1 MKIGRR
7 LLLIGSAAAL
17 AWAAL
22 VAATG
27 GIHWRVAGIVLSS
40 RESSRALAIG
50 LVLLLA
56 YAVVFRDT
64 FTRDTDRVSRWLRR
78 VLPGLALCGALAA
91 GGHAIYFG
99 AFTAGG
105 ADSFAYVSQAY
116 GWAGGGL
123 PRPQPIPI
131 SVPWPSGDSS
141 LAPLGYRAGLQPHTM
156 VPSYAPGLP
165 LIMAAGLV
173 FGACGPFMV
182 VPLCAALVVW
192 LTFLLGRK
200 TGGPWAGI
208 LAALFAASSPIVLF
222 QSVWAMSDVPAAVC
236 WTGATLAALGSSRR
250 SAVITGLWAA
260 AGLLIRPNLPIL
272 PLVFL
277 AHLAFSSRPRADV
290 SSEARSQKVEG
301 AKAGWTRVVLFSA
314 AVAPV
319 AAAIAAL
326 NTAWYGAPW
335 NSGYGAAGE
344 IYSLGTILPNL
355 ARYPVW
361 LWQSQSPLVLLALVP
376 LLPRFRRDG
385 SPPAVRLCAAL
396 FLATLISYL
405 VYAVFEEWWYLRFL
419 LPAIPAVLV
428 LTATG
433 IVTLGRRLPRP
444 WNRVAVALVAAVM
457 VAYTT
462 SFSMS
467 HGIFGGVKEGER
479 RYADIGTYL
488 HQALPA
494 NAVVL
499 TVQHSGSVRYYSGRM
514 TIRWDLIDR
523 DWTSRAVPE
532 LERLGLHPYM
542 VIEDWEM
549 PQMRDWFGLAPD
561 APAPWPLVARMR
573 EPVGLSVLD
582 MSSQPP
588 AQTVPAA
595 LGPGG
600 SPRCGAHQPVTI
612 QRR

>member
-1 MKIGRR
+1 MKIVRR

-27 GIHWRVAGIVLSS
+27 GIHWRIAGVVLSS

-50 LVLLLA
+50 IALLLLCA
-56 YAVVFRDT
+56 IFFREA
-64 FTRDTDRVSRWLRR
+64 FSRDTDRVLRVVR
-78 VLPGLALCGALAA
+78 RALPGLALCGALMLGA
-91 GGHAIYFG
+91 HAIHYG
-99 AFTAGG
+99 TFTAGG

-116 GWAGGGL
+116 GWASGGL
-123 PRPQPIPI
+123 PRAEPLPI

-141 LAPLGYRAGLQPHTM
+141 LAPLGYRPGPQPHTI

-165 LIMAAGLV
+165 LMMAAALV
-173 FGACGPFMV
+173 FGACGPFLV

-192 LTFLLGRK
+192 LTFLLGRR

-208 LAALFAASSPIVLF
+208 LAALLVMTSPIVLF
-222 QSVWAMSDVPAAVC
+222 QSVWAMSDVPAAAA
-236 WTGATLAALGSSRR
+236 WTGAAVAALGTSRR
-250 SAVITGLWAA
+250 SVVVTGACVAV
-260 AGLLIRPNLPIL
+260 GLLIRPNLPIL
-272 PLVFL
+272 PLVFF
-277 AHLAFSSRPRADV
+277 AHFMISSRDAERWIRA
-290 SSEARSQKVEG
+290 A
-301 AKAGWTRVVLFSA
+301 LFSA
-314 AVAPV
+314 AVAPAV
-319 AAAIAAL
+319 VAIAAL

-335 NSGYGAAGE
+335 NSGYGAARE
-344 IYSLGTILPNL
+344 IYSFATILPNL

-361 LWQSQSPLVLLALVP
+361 LWQSQSPLVLLAFVP
-376 LLPRFRRDG
+376 FLPRLRRDT

-396 FLATLISYL
+396 TLATLLSYL
-405 VYAVFEEWWYLRFL
+405 VYFAFEEWWYLRFL

-428 LTATG
+428 LMASG

-444 WNRVAVALVAAVM
+444 WGPLAVTAVTSVL
-457 VAYTT
+457 VAYTIQ
-462 SFSMS
+462 FSVA
-467 HGIFGGVKEGER
+467 HGIFGRVKTGER
-479 RYADIGTYL
+479 RYADIGTYI
-488 HQALPA
+488 HQALPP

-499 TVQHSGSVRYYSGRM
+499 SVQHSGSVRYYGGRM

-561 APAPWPLVARMR
+561 AAAPWPIVARMR
-573 EPVGLSVLD
+573 EPVGVSVLD
-582 MSSQPP
+582 MTSQP
-588 AQTVPAA
+588 AARTIPAA
-595 LGPGG
+595 LEPGG
-600 SPRCGAHQPVTI
+600 TPLCGPQQPLTI
-612 QRR
+612 QRQ